1 MSFTKCLVLVLS
13 VVASVNALATPHAIR
28 HSVHHRS
35 IAARAAEPRSANVPV
50 LDIAV
55 RAPANRRRCR
65 PRPTGSTSVAVT
77 PTTSVPINAAPIPS
91 DTPTSS
97 TRAPEPTTTRPP
109 QTTTRAAPT
118 TNTPRP
124 TTTSRPPAT
133 TSASN
138 NNGGGGGGGGSNNGF
153 LAGTQSGQG
162 TFYDTGLG
170 ACGRVNR
177 DTDLIAAVSMHLF
190 DNYPGAGNNPN
201 NNPVCGKRI
210 RASRGGS
217 SVTITVVDRCV
228 GCAMTDLDFSP
239 SAFDA
244 LTGGNRGLGRVQI
257 TWEWA

>member
-50 LDIAV
+50 LDIAA

-97 TRAPEPTTTRPP
+97 TRAPETTRPP

-118 TNTPRP
+118 TTNSPRP

-133 TSASN
+133 TTASN
-138 NNGGGGGGGGSNNGF
+138 NNGGGGGGGAPGGF

-170 ACGRVNR
+170 ACGGVNK
-177 DTDLIAAVSMHLF
+177 DTDFIAAVSMHLF
-190 DNYPGAGNNPN
+190 DNFPGAGNNPN
-201 NNPVCGKRI
+201 KNPVCGRRI
-210 RASRGGS
+210 RASRGGA

-228 GCAMTDLDFSP
+228 GCALTDLDFSP

-244 LTGGNRGLGRVQI
+244 LTNGNRGLGRVQI